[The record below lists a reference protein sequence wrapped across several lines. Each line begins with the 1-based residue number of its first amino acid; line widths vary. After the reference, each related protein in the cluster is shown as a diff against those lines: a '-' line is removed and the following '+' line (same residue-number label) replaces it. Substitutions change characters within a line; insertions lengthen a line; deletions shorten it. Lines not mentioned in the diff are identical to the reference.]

1 VGFWTQGCIAVAV
14 PNVAV
19 QESVIVEN
27 TPDALAGEQVLEQIL
42 GHENSSG
49 FEWLKLSRSF
59 SGKPVG

>member
-1 VGFWTQGCIAVAV
+1 MGLWTQGCIAVAV

-27 TPDALAGEQVLEQIL
+27 TPDALAGEQVPEHIL

-59 SGKPVG
+59 FGKPVG